1 MTNARPTPRN
11 TKSSRRSPTTLPHV
25 ERSELADI
33 YVDLRTRALHWRDEE
48 PGVGVRGLVTDIAY
62 DEGLVTIACLSDD
75 STSMFTNRGGGILG
89 AGDYEQVAA
98 ANRQLLT
105 LTSQLANELP
115 IAADE
120 SLPTPGGVRFSIL
133 SANGLRSRIVPE
145 EELTASGHHLSPVYG
160 AVQAVVYEMG
170 RIDDAAPTADA

>member
-1 MTNARPTPRN
+1 M
-11 TKSSRRSPTTLPHV
+11 SCRRRPTTLPNV

-33 YVDLRTRALHWRDEE
+33 YVDLRTRALHWRDDE
-48 PGVGVRGLVTDIAY
+48 PGDGVRGLVTDIAY

-105 LTSQLANELP
+105 LTSQLDNELP
-115 IAADE
+115 LAADE
-120 SLPTPGGVRFSIL
+120 SLPTPGSVRFSVL
-133 SANGLRSRIVPE
+133 SASGLHSRIVAE
-145 EELTASGHHLSPVYG
+145 DELTDSGHQLAPVYG
-160 AVQAVVYEMG
+160 ALQTVVYEMG
-170 RIDDAAPTADA
+170 RIEDAGSTADA

>member
-1 MTNARPTPRN
+1 
-11 TKSSRRSPTTLPHV
+11 
-25 ERSELADI
+25 
-33 YVDLRTRALHWRDEE
+33 
-48 PGVGVRGLVTDIAY
+48 VTDIAY

-98 ANRQLLT
+98 ANRELLT
-105 LTSQLANELP
+105 LTSQLANDLP

-120 SLPTPGGVRFSIL
+120 SLPTAGSVRFSIL
-133 SANGLRSRIVPE
+133 SGHGLRSQMVAE
-145 EELTASGHHLSPVYG
+145 EELGDSGHHLSPIYR

-170 RIDDAAPTADA
+170 RIDDPSTTTDS

>member
-1 MTNARPTPRN
+1 MTC
-11 TKSSRRSPTTLPHV
+11 RRSPTTLPDV
-25 ERSELADI
+25 ERSELANI

-48 PGVGVRGLVTDIAY
+48 PGVGVRGLVTDITY
-62 DEGLVTIACLSDD
+62 DEGTVSIACLSDD

-89 AGDYEQVAA
+89 AGDYEPVAA

-115 IAADE
+115 LTADE
-120 SLPTPGGVRFSIL
+120 TLPMPGSVRFSIL
-133 SANGLRSRIVPE
+133 SPNGLRSRMVPE
-145 EELTASGHHLSPVYG
+145 DELATTGHHLSPVYA